1 MVYIHIPFC
10 GSFCTYCGFYSE
22 ITVGDCFSGYGAAL
36 REEILSR
43 RDELS
48 GEPHTIYVGGGTPSL
63 MPPDALA
70 PAVWAV
76 RTACGSRA
84 DTAPVEFTMEV
95 NPEDIVS
102 KGKAYLSNLLG
113 LGVNRVS
120 MGVQSFDD
128 GMLGWMKRRHSS
140 ATAVKAYGMLQ
151 DAGFR
156 NISIDL
162 IFGISHMDDGMW
174 LKTLDMALDLAPQ
187 HISAYQLSVEPGSA
201 LAAMADSGK
210 YSEAPGEQC
219 RRQYDILCRRLSDA
233 GYHHYEISNFAL
245 PGFEA
250 VHNSAYWGHV
260 PYAGFGPGAHSLR
273 VKEGSLPEGL
283 PACTRSWNIPDVREY
298 LRCYSSQ
305 GPSRSSVSQSETL
318 SAGQVAL
325 ERIMLGLRT
334 DRGVERGFLERH
346 ADRARLA
353 AMLSEG
359 LLVPA
364 QDPLYVRIP
373 EDSFFISDSIIADI
387 V

>member
-1 MVYIHIPFC
+1 M
-10 GSFCTYCGFYSE
+10 
-22 ITVGDCFSGYGAAL
+22 
-36 REEILSR
+36 
-43 RDELS
+43 
-48 GEPHTIYVGGGTPSL
+48 
-63 MPPDALA
+63 
-70 PAVWAV
+70 
-76 RTACGSRA
+76 
-84 DTAPVEFTMEV
+84 
-95 NPEDIVS
+95 
-102 KGKAYLSNLLG
+102 
-113 LGVNRVS
+113 
-120 MGVQSFDD
+120 
-128 GMLGWMKRRHSS
+128 
-140 ATAVKAYGMLQ
+140 
-151 DAGFR
+151 
-156 NISIDL
+156 
-162 IFGISHMDDGMW
+162 
-174 LKTLDMALDLAPQ
+174 
-187 HISAYQLSVEPGSA
+187 
-201 LAAMADSGK
+201 
-210 YSEAPGEQC
+210 
-219 RRQYDILCRRLSDA
+219 
-233 GYHHYEISNFAL
+233 
-245 PGFEA
+245 
-250 VHNSAYWGHV
+250 HNSAYWGHV

-273 VKEGSLPEGL
+273 VKEGSVPEGL

>member
-1 MVYIHIPFC
+1 M
-10 GSFCTYCGFYSE
+10 
-22 ITVGDCFSGYGAAL
+22 

-102 KGKAYLSNLLG
+102 KGKAYLSDLLG

-187 HISAYQLSVEPGSA
+187 HIRQIFRSP
-201 LAAMADSGK
+201 
-210 YSEAPGEQC
+210 
-219 RRQYDILCRRLSDA
+219 RRTVPQ
-233 GYHHYEISNFAL
+233 
-245 PGFEA
+245 A
-250 VHNSAYWGHV
+250 V
-260 PYAGFGPGAHSLR
+260 
-273 VKEGSLPEGL
+273 
-283 PACTRSWNIPDVREY
+283 
-298 LRCYSSQ
+298 
-305 GPSRSSVSQSETL
+305 
-318 SAGQVAL
+318 
-325 ERIMLGLRT
+325 
-334 DRGVERGFLERH
+334 
-346 ADRARLA
+346 
-353 AMLSEG
+353 
-359 LLVPA
+359 
-364 QDPLYVRIP
+364 
-373 EDSFFISDSIIADI
+373 
-387 V
+387 

>member
-1 MVYIHIPFC
+1 MIYVHIPFC
-10 GSFCTYCGFYSE
+10 GSFCTYCDFYSE
-22 ITVGDCFSGYGAAL
+22 IFSGREGEFIKALAA
-36 REEILSR
+36 EIGTR
-43 RDELS
+43 KGELA
-48 GEPHTIYVGGGTPSL
+48 GKPDTLYIGGGTPSVL
-63 MPPDALA
+63 PLSAFSMIVGALNEAGVPGDAGF
-70 PAVWAV
+70 
-76 RTACGSRA
+76 R
-84 DTAPVEFTMEV
+84 EFTVEV
-95 NPEDIVS
+95 NPEDIVQ
-102 KGKAYLSNLLG
+102 KGAGYIEGLAA
-113 LGVNRVS
+113 LGVNRIS

-128 GMLGWMKRRHSS
+128 GMLRWMKRRHSS